1 MEYTS
6 VVSSDEAESIAA
18 EFVLYGWIQQVLDKS
33 DKDLNKK
40 DEYILFKSGRKVQ
53 YYLTDKGRSVLD
65 GDIYALHHTQVHSN
79 GGVSM
84 ASNNSRSQS
93 SASSSNG
100 SIRTRYSGSISKNAD
115 TLKPPIS
122 NKEEHIHRLLPTTE
136 EADSENTIVPQAVI
150 TKRRTISKAKDSAIA
165 KKEDDT
171 TPVPSIAESIL
182 QMENSSCDFGFSSA
196 SSTTSSTA
204 TTVYPESSLLSH
216 SSNSKRNALLDHS
229 NESRIQEQLQKLKIA
244 SSYLLVDAS
253 NSQNSKLQSILKDP
267 LIRMYFR
274 QFLKSNFCEENINF
288 WVDYTALVKKMGGS
302 LDTQNR
308 KPEINEVQS
317 MSTALT
323 ESLLNHCCVL
333 YNTYFCPHNAP
344 SELNI
349 DHGLRNDII
358 TYMQATFVPLT
369 TTKNS
374 PKNYNSPASGVD
386 APFGSISVSSYG
398 ILTSSIARNGG
409 FINASPIIRQGIK
422 DNPQTCLHK
431 ILQWYDLVND
441 HVCKTMAEDSVPRF
455 MKTQKYQD
463 VMKNYGHQAHHFE
476 EENEDNMSD
485 DYDSI
490 SNDST

>member
-18 EFVLYGWIQQVLDKS
+18 EFVLYGWIQQVVDKS
-33 DKDLNKK
+33 DKELNKK
-40 DEYILFKSGRKVQ
+40 DEYILFKNNRKIQ
-53 YYLTDKGRSVLD
+53 YYLTDKGRSFLD
-65 GDIYALHHTQVHSN
+65 GDTYALHHNQVHSN

-84 ASNNSRSQS
+84 ASTNSRSQS

-100 SIRTRYSGSISKNAD
+100 SIRTGYSGGVSKNSN
-115 TLKPPIS
+115 TLKTSIA

-136 EADSENTIVPQAVI
+136 EVDSENTIVPQAVI
-150 TKRRTISKAKDSAIA
+150 TKRRTISKANDSAIA
-165 KKEDDT
+165 IKEDDT
-171 TPVPSIAESIL
+171 TPAPSIAESIL
-182 QMENSSCDFGFSSA
+182 QIENSSCDLGFSSA

-204 TTVYPESSLLSH
+204 TTIYQESSSLLSH
-216 SSNSKRNALLDHS
+216 SSSKRNALIDHC
-229 NESRIQEQLQKLKIA
+229 NDSRIQEQLQKLKFA
-244 SSYLLVDAS
+244 SSYLLVDAT

-302 LDTQNR
+302 LDANNR
-308 KPEINEVQS
+308 KPKLDKVQS

-323 ESLLNHCCVL
+323 ESLLTHCCVL
-333 YNTYFCPHNAP
+333 YNTYFCPYNAP

-358 TYMQATFVPLT
+358 TYMQATFVPST
-369 TTKNS
+369 SAKNS
-374 PKNYNSPASGVD
+374 SKKENPPASGVD

-398 ILTSSIARNGG
+398 ILTSSVARNGNSV
-409 FINASPIIRQGIK
+409 NASPIIRQGIK
-422 DNPQTCLHK
+422 DNPQMCLYK
-431 ILQWYDLVND
+431 LLQWYDLVND

-455 MKTQKYQD
+455 IKTRKYQD
-463 VMKNYGHQAHHFE
+463 VMKNYDHQAHQFE
-476 EENEDNMSD
+476 EEDEGAMNDVGDSSSDN
-485 DYDSI
+485 
-490 SNDST
+490 ST